1 MSGMSAPLATR
12 RERKT
17 DRTRAAITDAAV
29 ELFAE
34 KGFAETTIDE
44 IAERADIAPR
54 TFFRYFPTKEALLFN
69 DSHEQIDQIIQLLR
83 ERPADESPYE
93 SLVAVL
99 RAMAGRMAGDGSL
112 RRKQVMAKAA
122 SESAHAME
130 HHRAVVMC
138 AFEDAAVD
146 VICERLGPDADRL
159 AITASVAALLATFGT
174 AMRTWLAEGAEGD
187 LEPILDR
194 CVVAARSAFGG

>member
-1 MSGMSAPLATR
+1 MSASVSTGTR

-17 DRTRAAITDAAV
+17 DRTRAAIREAAV
-29 ELFAE
+29 QLFEE

-44 IAERADIAPR
+44 IADRADIAPR
-54 TFFRYFPTKEALLFN
+54 TFFRYYPTKEALLFD
-69 DSHEQIDQIIQLLR
+69 DSSDQIDEIIQLLR
-83 ERPADESPYE
+83 DRPADESPYE

-99 RAMAGRMAGDGSL
+99 RAMASRATAADER

-122 SESAHAME
+122 SGSPHALE

-138 AFEDAAVD
+138 ALEEAAVD
-146 VICERLGPDADRL
+146 VLCERMGPDADRL
-159 AITASVAALLATFGT
+159 ATTAAVAAVLAAFGT

-194 CVVAARSAFGG
+194 CVVAARAAFGG